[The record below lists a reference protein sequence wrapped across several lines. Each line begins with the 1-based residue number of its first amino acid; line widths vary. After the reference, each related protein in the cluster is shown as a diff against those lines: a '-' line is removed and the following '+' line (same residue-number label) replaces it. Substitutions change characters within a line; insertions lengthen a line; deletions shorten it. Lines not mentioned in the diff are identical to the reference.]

1 MSTEYTLSNIHN
13 DFDGYNKLINFY
25 DKYQNDDLETVDLSL
40 NTWFDANLSAVL
52 GGILD
57 QLNKSNRIGFVG
69 ISPSIQKILQKNG
82 FLIHFGFDRTNDTYH
97 TTIKY
102 LKLKPTDSRF
112 FNNYVQTD
120 LFNRAELP
128 QMSEAVK
135 KKISESILEM
145 FVNAQ
150 IHSETEFIYTCGQF
164 FPQRDE
170 IIFTIVDTGIGF
182 AKRIEINLNQIV
194 SSTQAIKWAITEGH
208 TTKQGT
214 PGGIGLAIL
223 KDFIV
228 QNNGKIQII
237 SGDAMYQLE
246 NGTETYSEF
255 NNYFNG
261 TIINMI
267 FKTNDTTLYC
277 LAEEIDNSELF

>member
-1 MSTEYTLSNIHN
+1 MSTKYTLSNIHN

-25 DKYQNDDLETVDLSL
+25 DEYQDDFFEIVDLSL
-40 NTWFDANLSAVL
+40 NTWFDANLSAAL
-52 GGILD
+52 GGIID
-57 QLNKSNRIGFVG
+57 KLNKANTIELVS
-69 ISPSIQKILQKNG
+69 ISSSIQKILQKNG
-82 FLIHFGFDRTNDTYH
+82 FLAHFGFDKINDTYH

-102 LKLKPTDSRF
+102 LKLKPSDSRF
-112 FNNYVQTD
+112 FNNYVQTE

-128 QMSEAVK
+128 TMSEAVK
-135 KKISESILEM
+135 KKINESILEM
-145 FVNAQ
+145 FVNAK

-182 AKRIEINLNQIV
+182 AKRIETDLNQIV

-223 KDFIV
+223 KDFII
-228 QNNGKIQII
+228 QNNGRIQII

-246 NGTETYSEF
+246 NGTETYREF
-255 NNYFNG
+255 KNYFNG
-261 TIINMI
+261 TVINMI
-267 FKTNDTTLYC
+267 FKTNDTTSYC
-277 LAEEIDNSELF
+277 LAEEIDIF